1 MAEKIEEVLRKR
13 PMQRRINLI
22 LWFQLKKDV
31 TELQSLEAQ
40 ATRHRVKDVLSLEA
54 RKLSSEIIKL
64 QEQLN
69 TASKTPTPNTAAPVK
84 RYQVKLNNYGKS
96 VVLAKLELTNFSQLG
111 IKHRSTSSFT

>member
-13 PMQRRINLI
+13 PTQRRINLI
-22 LWFQLKKDV
+22 LWFQLKRDV
-31 TELQSLEAQ
+31 AELQSLEAQ

-69 TASKTPTPNTAAPVK
+69 TASKTPTPTTAAPVK

-96 VVLAKLELTNFSQLG
+96 VVWLSLN
-111 IKHRSTSSFT
+111 